1 MAEKSSIEFQKE
13 IRESAHRIWL
23 AGLGALAS
31 AEEEGTKLFKSLV
44 EKGESY
50 EFRGKERL
58 DKVLGKFEEAKGK
71 AKGKAEAAWE
81 KVGGSFE
88 DKVADTLKRLGV
100 PSREEIKKLTKRVE
114 ELTLKVDRL
123 KPKTSASKVR
133 KTA

>member
-1 MAEKSSIEFQKE
+1 MAEKSTTDDFQKGA
-13 IRESAHRIWL
+13 RESAHRIWL

-44 EKGESY
+44 EKGENY

-58 DKVLGKFEEAKGK
+58 DKVLGKFEE

-100 PSREEIKKLTKRVE
+100 PSRDEIKKLTKRVE

>member
-44 EKGESY
+44 EKGENY
-50 EFRGKERL
+50 DFRGKERL

-71 AKGKAEAAWE
+71 AKGKAESAWE
-81 KVGGSFE
+81 KIGGSFD

-114 ELTLKVDRL
+114 ELTLKVDQL
-123 KPKTSASKVR
+123 KPKTGPSNVR